1 MNSNNIIS
9 SDEDPGLRIESF
21 AIIKI
26 HGVSTEYKLCYIF
39 CHANVQ
45 RLYLLC
51 AFGNLPNI
59 FLICQ
64 TIFITIYRHIVLKI
78 FVFSSHQT

>member
-26 HGVSTEYKLCYIF
+26 RAVTTECKLCYIF
-39 CHANVQ
+39 RHANIQ
-45 RLYLLC
+45 RIYSVLSGRKSSKHFL
-51 AFGNLPNI
+51 NLSNHIYHHIPIYSLKNI
-59 FLICQ
+59 RF
-64 TIFITIYRHIVLKI
+64 
-78 FVFSSHQT
+78 